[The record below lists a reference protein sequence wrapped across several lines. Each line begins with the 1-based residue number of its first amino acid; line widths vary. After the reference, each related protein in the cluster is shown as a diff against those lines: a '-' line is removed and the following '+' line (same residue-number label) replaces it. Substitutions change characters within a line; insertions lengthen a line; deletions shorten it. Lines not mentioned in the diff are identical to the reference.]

1 MVATLRWLG
10 RRAARSSLDRLLSIF
25 TRVDAGE
32 GLGAVLLAADIF
44 CVLASYYLLKTAR
57 EALIL
62 SERSAEVK
70 SYAAGAQAVI
80 LLGLVPLYGA
90 VASRVGRTRLVNGVL
105 LFFVS
110 HLAIFYVLASHGHSI
125 AVPFFLW
132 VGVFNLMVVAQF
144 WAFAND
150 LYTLERGK
158 RLFPVIGVGGS
169 LGAVFGAYVAK
180 VSLTAHMQP
189 TTLFTLAGIGLLLCV
204 LLNHCVARNFCRW
217 QTPSAPSAEG
227 RPLGRAG
234 AYRLVLTDRY
244 LRLIAAMVIV
254 VNTVN
259 SIGEYVLGG
268 LVKADALQ
276 TIASGASG
284 GLSQGQLVGLFYA
297 NFFAWVNLGG
307 LAIQLFVVSRVLGRI
322 GVAGALFILPCI
334 AFGGYALFAFLPV
347 LGAVR
352 FGKILENSTDYSLQ
366 NTARHALFLST
377 SREAKFKA
385 KQAIDALCWRLGD
398 VLHTAIV
405 FTGVTWLAF
414 GIRQFALVNELF
426 VFLWILVVMG
436 IYREYKRRTAVPTEQ
451 VATEAA

>member
-1 MVATLRWLG
+1 MVATLRLLD
-10 RRAARSSLDRLLSIF
+10 RRGARSRLDRLLSIF
-25 TRVDAGE
+25 TRVEAGE

-70 SYAAGAQAVI
+70 SYAAGAQAV
-80 LLGLVPLYGA
+80 LLIVLVPMYAA

-105 LFFVS
+105 VFFAS
-110 HLAIFYVLASHGHSI
+110 HLAIFHLLASYGYRI
-125 AVPFFLW
+125 GVPFFVW
-132 VGVFNLMVVAQF
+132 VGVFNLVVVAQF

-276 TIASGASG
+276 TNASGASG
-284 GLSQGQLVGLFYA
+284 G
-297 NFFAWVNLGG
+297 
-307 LAIQLFVVSRVLGRI
+307 
-322 GVAGALFILPCI
+322 
-334 AFGGYALFAFLPV
+334 
-347 LGAVR
+347 
-352 FGKILENSTDYSLQ
+352 
-366 NTARHALFLST
+366 
-377 SREAKFKA
+377 
-385 KQAIDALCWRLGD
+385 
-398 VLHTAIV
+398 
-405 FTGVTWLAF
+405 
-414 GIRQFALVNELF
+414 
-426 VFLWILVVMG
+426 
-436 IYREYKRRTAVPTEQ
+436 
-451 VATEAA
+451 